1 MMFSKQQ
8 QITTLWIEFLDGNEL
23 AFSRLYLLF
32 FDDLLAYGHRVGGD
46 DKMVEDAIQD
56 LFVKLYQKKNELQDN
71 TKLRPFLFRALKN
84 QIYNQ
89 HLRNSKLRSLE
100 NYDFNLN
107 YTIDEEVFSNEQQGL
122 SEEVHHIMRGLSG
135 RQKEIIYLRFVHEM
149 SFDEISEIMDIHV
162 QSARNL
168 LFRSIEKIRKG
179 VPMASFLSVLQAIT
193 IQL

>member
-1 MMFSKQQ
+1 M
-8 QITTLWIEFLDGNEL
+8 
-23 AFSRLYLLF
+23 
-32 FDDLLAYGHRVGGD
+32 
-46 DKMVEDAIQD
+46 
-56 LFVKLYQKKNELQDN
+56 
-71 TKLRPFLFRALKN
+71 FRALKN

>member
-1 MMFSKQQ
+1 MFIKQQ

-56 LFVKLYQKKNELQDN
+56 LFVKLYQKKIELQDN

-168 LFRSIEKIRKG
+168 LFRSIEKIRTG

>member
-56 LFVKLYQKKNELQDN
+56 LFVKLYQKKIELQDN

-107 YTIDEEVFSNEQQGL
+107 YTIDDEVFSNEKQRL
-122 SEEVHHIMRGLSG
+122 SDEVHRIMRGLSG

>member
-107 YTIDEEVFSNEQQGL
+107 YTIDDEVFSNEKQGL

-179 VPMASFLSVLQAIT
+179 VPMASFLSILQAIT